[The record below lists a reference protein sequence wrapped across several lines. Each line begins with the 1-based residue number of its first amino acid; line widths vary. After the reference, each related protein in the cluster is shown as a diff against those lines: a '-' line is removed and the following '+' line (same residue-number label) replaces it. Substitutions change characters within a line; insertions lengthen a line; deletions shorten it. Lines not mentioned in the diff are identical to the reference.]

1 MKVDFFSL
9 LLTVIA
15 FVASILVGFD
25 VVTITL
31 DSNRASGLVVL
42 LSILGVVKLSDLLGA
57 LIDFIVDKVRKR
69 NAK

>member
-9 LLTVIA
+9 LLTVTA

>member
-9 LLTVIA
+9 FLIVMA
-15 FVASILVGFD
+15 FVASILVSFD
-25 VVTITL
+25 VITVTL
-31 DSNRASGLVVL
+31 DSNKASGLVVL
-42 LSILGVVKLSDLLGA
+42 LSILGVVKLSDLLEA

>member
-9 LLTVIA
+9 LLIVIA

-31 DSNRASGLVVL
+31 DSNKASGLVVL
-42 LSILGVVKLSDLLGA
+42 LSILGAVKLSDLLEA

>member
-9 LLTVIA
+9 FLIVVA
-15 FVASILVGFD
+15 FVASILVSFD
-25 VVTITL
+25 VITVTL
-31 DSNRASGLVVL
+31 DSNKASGLVVL
-42 LSILGVVKLSDLLGA
+42 LSILGVVKLSDLLEV

>member
-9 LLTVIA
+9 LLIVIA

-31 DSNRASGLVVL
+31 DSNKASGLVVL
-42 LSILGVVKLSDLLGA
+42 LSILGAVKLSDLLEA
-57 LIDFIVDKVRKR
+57 LIDFIVAKVRQR

>member
-9 LLTVIA
+9 FLIVIA
-15 FVASILVGFD
+15 FVASILVSFD
-25 VVTITL
+25 VITVTL
-31 DSNRASGLVVL
+31 DSNKASGLVVL
-42 LSILGVVKLSDLLGA
+42 LSILGVVKLSDLLEA

>member
-1 MKVDFFSL
+1 MKMDFFSL
-9 LLTVIA
+9 FLVIAA

-25 VVTITL
+25 VITVTL
-31 DSNRASGLVVL
+31 DGNKASSLVVL
-42 LSILGVVKLSDLLGA
+42 LSILGVVKLSDLLEM

>member
-9 LLTVIA
+9 FLIVIA
-15 FVASILVGFD
+15 FVASILVSFD

-31 DSNRASGLVVL
+31 DSNKASGLVVL
-42 LSILGVVKLSDLLGA
+42 LSILGVVKLSDLLEA